1 MSVCRFCRRD
11 EERVGRT
18 GAVMALDDA
27 CTECLGHTP
36 ASWQILREAG
46 DVADAE
52 VRPPFVCLIAAMA
65 YASKALD
72 DIAGSLS
79 QHVVHKNQDLVS
91 DALDNLLIAA
101 IEVMEAGGYRAEHNQ
116 LLGAIEKYREEAR

>member
-1 MSVCRFCRRD
+1 MSACRFCGRT
-11 EERVGRT
+11 EERFRAA
-18 GAVMALDDA
+18 GAVLALDDV

-52 VRPPFVCLIAAMA
+52 IRPPFVCLIAAMS
-65 YASKALD
+65 YASKAVD

-79 QHVVHKNQDLVS
+79 QHVVHKSQDLVS
-91 DALDNLLIAA
+91 DALDNLLIAT
-101 IEVMEAGGYRAEHNQ
+101 IEVMEAGGYRPEHNQ
-116 LLGAIEKYREEAR
+116 LLGAIEKYREDAR